1 MKTLVQL
8 SCDQLKSNFS
18 LRCYSYILEVR
29 RWVENIPKLQWFKQS
44 IDDDVG
50 VNFHKI
56 VHSEQFHEFSEE
68 DISTFLS
75 MDSLNVVEEDGVFDC
90 LMAWVKH
97 NQEERQEYL
106 PKLLE
111 LIRIAQFSTHK
122 LTTLESTLEPVG
134 NCEVFLKKVQEYHR
148 NPDSFEVKI
157 LEQIAVFVWSMG
169 RLF

>member
-50 VNFHKI
+50 VNFHRI
-56 VHSEQFHEFSEE
+56 FHSEQLLEFSQE
-68 DISTFLS
+68 DLYTFLS
-75 MDSLNVVEEDGVFDC
+75 MDSLNVVEEDEVFDC
-90 LMAWVKH
+90 LMAWVQHK
-97 NQEERQEYL
+97 QEERREYL

-111 LIRIAQFSTHK
+111 FIRIAQFSTHK
-122 LTTLESTLEPVG
+122 LSTLESPLEPMG
-134 NCEVFLKKVQEYHR
+134 NCEDFVKKVQEYHR
-148 NPDSFEVKI
+148 NPDNFEVET
-157 LEQIAVFVWSMG
+157 LYSTGAG
-169 RLF
+169 RSGVQG